1 MDQLQIHYVDLGV
14 PRITDLKSE
23 LSIGRTEGNDLVLN
37 HPSVSRKHAR
47 IETRDGHFWL
57 VDLKSTNGVKVNG
70 NLISE
75 SAVSAGDKILV
86 GSVQLDV
93 KAMPS
98 VDFSGESM
106 FDNPSGTVIRRIS
119 DFNSEFGLDFSEIQQ
134 HASLRPVSEPGMR
147 AEPAVTREK
156 IFQVL
161 VQVARALL
169 ESDDLQSLLNTVME
183 MIFKY
188 LPVERGLIC
197 CSMKTASRC
206 RS

>member
-14 PRITDLKSE
+14 PRITDVRSE

-47 IETRDGHFWL
+47 IESREPHWWI

-70 NLISE
+70 NLIAE
-75 SAVSAGDKILV
+75 SQISAGDKILV

-98 VDFSGESM
+98 VEFTGESM

-119 DFNSEFGLDFSEIQQ
+119 DFNSEFGLDLSELAQQ
-134 HASLRPVSEPGMR
+134 PQVRPPSEPGAPPR
-147 AEPAVTREK
+147 APPCARPSRREAGAWPAARPRPCPGRTR
-156 IFQVL
+156 
-161 VQVARALL
+161 
-169 ESDDLQSLLNTVME
+169 S
-183 MIFKY
+183 
-188 LPVERGLIC
+188 
-197 CSMKTASRC
+197 
-206 RS
+206 